1 MPNPLE
7 TLRSRID
14 QRQVLVGVIGLG
26 YVGLP
31 LLQAFI
37 KAGFRTIGYDIDQAK
52 VDRLLAGE
60 SYIRHIPAE

>member
-1 MPNPLE
+1 MLSVSPVVEADSSWRTILMPNPLE

-14 QRQVLVGVIGLG
+14 QRHVLVGVIGLG

-37 KAGFRTIGYDIDQAK
+37 KAGFRTIEIGRAH
-52 VDRLLAGE
+52 V
-60 SYIRHIPAE
+60 

>member
-7 TLRSRID
+7 TLQSQID
-14 QRQVLVGVIGLG
+14 QKQALVGVIDLG

-37 KAGFRTIGYDIDQAK
+37 KAGFRTVGYDIDQAK

>member
-31 LLQAFI
+31 LLQAFN